1 MGKHF
6 HPAHRMSNFLEQHHR
21 RHRYAP
27 MPMRGMS
34 MLPDIALWR
43 LFFYWA
49 KSLPM
54 KREQRW
60 LNHNPHHRH
69 RASDCCAR
77 MPVRQCL
84 PPSQLS
90 NTFRGIFRIICCL
103 FITASIVAIHG
114 GALFVPAA
122 PTLASPSFPYVC
134 NIGVYH
140 KLEYL
145 FLPSLSSS
153 PKLGFWRAPQKWP
166 PLIILVI
173 PSGRNSL
180 SR

>member
-54 KREQRW
+54 KMKREQRW
-60 LNHNPHHRH
+60 LNHNPHH

-90 NTFRGIFRIICCL
+90 NTFRGIFRIIAACCYGKHCGNPSWCSFRSRKEEEDCVGDGL
-103 FITASIVAIHG
+103 VARLTLREAS
-114 GALFVPAA
+114 FYF
-122 PTLASPSFPYVC
+122 SYDQSQ
-134 NIGVYH
+134 
-140 KLEYL
+140 YL
-145 FLPSLSSS
+145 S
-153 PKLGFWRAPQKWP
+153 REMRE
-166 PLIILVI
+166 
-173 PSGRNSL
+173 SGRPQSVDCWL
-180 SR
+180 S